1 MTDANCIF
9 CRIASGEI
17 PCAKVYEDEYV
28 LAFLDLA
35 PVHPGHTLVIPKT
48 HDKDM
53 LEVPAELGTAVFAA
67 IQKVAAAVLEATG
80 AQGFNV
86 MQNNRLAAGQTVFHI
101 HWHIIP
107 RFEGD
112 GLDMWAQGKTLTER
126 PCSRW
131 PQRWRRAFNQT
142 VFRGTAGGYYEQGAH
157 QS

>member
-17 PCAKVYEDEYV
+17 PCAKVYEDEHV

-48 HDKDM
+48 HHKDM

-67 IQKVAAAVLEATG
+67 LRKVAAAVLEATG

-112 GLDMWAQGKTLTER
+112 GLEMWAQGKY
-126 PCSRW
+126 
-131 PQRWRRAFNQT
+131 AD
-142 VFRGTAGGYYEQGAH
+142 GAAM
-157 QS
+157 QEMAAKVAACLK

>member
-17 PCAKVYEDEYV
+17 PCAKVYEDEHV

-48 HDKDM
+48 HHKDM

-67 IQKVAAAVLEATG
+67 LRKVAAAVLEATG

-107 RFEGD
+107 RFDDD
-112 GLDMWAQGKTLTER
+112 GLNMW
-126 PCSRW
+126 
-131 PQRWRRAFNQT
+131 
-142 VFRGTAGGYYEQGAH
+142 EQGSYPDMAAM
-157 QS
+157 QAMAAKVASYLEN